1 MNDKPQSLPYGI
13 SFDTKKFEDQA
24 LIEFV
29 SVSLKRDVMGLDDR
43 VNVALRDDPLY
54 PILERYVLD
63 NPSICAVGGKS

>member
-1 MNDKPQSLPYGI
+1 MSDKPQSIPYGI
-13 SFDTKKFEDQA
+13 SFDTEKFADQA

-29 SVSLKRDVMGLDDR
+29 SVNLKRDVMGMDER

-63 NPSICAVGGKS
+63 NPSIRPVGGKS